1 MKTYFGKIRIIPLY
15 IGVVEDSGIGYLIG
29 RMYKSL
35 DGGINWRK
43 TKESVDDTF
52 FIMVDTN
59 NSNIIYAYA
68 QKVASLNDPRN
79 WAFLYKSVD
88 QGEWNIVPTESF
100 TFITG
105 MSLNNGVLYILTSK
119 GDILKSIN
127 GGDNWSPINTNF
139 RPTTLVMDPTIPNR
153 LYIASVNPSGIFYS
167 TAGNEWKQLNTQNN
181 AQLPSL
187 LFPQHIYLNSGKRV
201 LYAPTSDGIYVIK
214 LEQVDKTLKS
224 QNGEVLGEK
233 IINREAQLE
242 TINSDATYITTAPA
256 AEVASAVNE
265 KRDLNL
271 ESQTNNQYIS
281 PLIKGLGGIV
291 DEVKFALNNF
301 ISYGT
306 ETTKSLGAGERAG
319 VVNSFQSA
327 FGNLPESAE
336 EWQDVIKIANGRWPT
351 QRNSMAET
359 KAKASF
365 KKIYGKEA
373 NMSNQNDNAAVT
385 VMAYGL
391 RPSQR
396 NLDSEKAAILS
407 FKYFYKRSPV
417 SAIDWDTVRAI
428 AYSGAKR

>member
-1 MKTYFGKIRIIPLY
+1 MPIKAL
-15 IGVVEDSGIGYLIG
+15 
-29 RMYKSL
+29 
-35 DGGINWRK
+35 
-43 TKESVDDTF
+43 
-52 FIMVDTN
+52 
-59 NSNIIYAYA
+59 
-68 QKVASLNDPRN
+68 
-79 WAFLYKSVD
+79 
-88 QGEWNIVPTESF
+88 GEK
-100 TFITG
+100 
-105 MSLNNGVLYILTSK
+105 SLNNVLSK
-119 GDILKSIN
+119 GIKHSIGSSGLYSYLDKFFKEPELKKIIMKSLAETGVFTEEQIRTKATEEIINKILES
-127 GGDNWSPINTNF
+127 
-139 RPTTLVMDPTIPNR
+139 M
-153 LYIASVNPSGIFYS
+153 
-167 TAGNEWKQLNTQNN
+167 
-181 AQLPSL
+181 
-187 LFPQHIYLNSGKRV
+187 
-201 LYAPTSDGIYVIK
+201 
-214 LEQVDKTLKS
+214 
-224 QNGEVLGEK
+224 EK
-233 IINREAQLE
+233 IIIPSLSNPEYQIE
-242 TINSDATYITTAPA
+242 VINTDAALITTAPA

-265 KRDLNL
+265 ERDLNR
-271 ESQTNNQYIS
+271 ESQTNIQYIF
-281 PLIKGLGGIV
+281 PFTKWLGNIV
-291 DEVKFALNNF
+291 DEVKSKLNNF